1 MKVRPLF
8 EPRDLWVGVYLA
20 TAKKRVYVMV
30 LPMLGF
36 YIDWS
41 SSNDGVR

>member
-20 TAKKRVYVMV
+20 AEKKRVYVMV
-30 LPMLGF
+30 LPMIGL

-41 SSNDGVR
+41 DA